1 MILFNEWKN
10 MNVAESL
17 NLNTELPN
25 IEFQFKQF
33 GESVESIIIGLHGWT
48 GDEHSLIP
56 VSIGVRLP
64 NSLWILPRAPF
75 KAHQIPKGYSWF
87 DKKPKSVD
95 EVLDTIS
102 LLETIVDLIR
112 RKEKDDVRI
121 FLLGFSQGAT
131 LSVGAGL
138 LMRHKINGIVS
149 IAGFLSRKNVQ
160 MLNIEPI
167 KFNLPMLILHG
178 TKDEIVPVERGI
190 ESMKI
195 CKELGCEVV
204 MKTYDEKHKIPV
216 TAMKIIRE
224 FMVK

>member
-1 MILFNEWKN
+1 MNE
-10 MNVAESL
+10 AEFL
-17 NLNTELPN
+17 NLNNELPDT
-25 IEFQFKQF
+25 EFQFKQF
-33 GESVESIIIGLHGWT
+33 GEKIETIVIGLHGWT

-56 VSIGVRLP
+56 VSMGVMLH
-64 NSLWILPRAPF
+64 NSLWIFPRAPF
-75 KAHQIPKGYSWF
+75 NARQIPKGYSWF
-87 DKKPKSVD
+87 ERKPKSKM
-95 EVLDTIS
+95 EV
-102 LLETIVDLIR
+102 LETIHIIMKIVDSIHDR
-112 RKEKDDVRI
+112 MGKNVRI

-131 LSVGAGL
+131 LSTAAGL
-138 LMRHKINGIVS
+138 LIGNKINGIVA
-149 IAGFLSRKNVQ
+149 IAGFLSRKNVE

-195 CKELGCEVV
+195 CKKLGCDVV

>member
-1 MILFNEWKN
+1 MSEKDYP
-10 MNVAESL
+10 
-17 NLNTELPN
+17 NLRSELPDA
-25 IEFQFKQF
+25 EFQFKQF
-33 GESVESIIIGLHGWT
+33 GKKCETIVIGLHGWT

-56 VSIGVRLP
+56 ISIGVRLP
-64 NSLWILPRAPF
+64 NSLWIFPRAPF
-75 KAHQIPKGYSWF
+75 KARQIPKGYSWF

-195 CKELGCEVV
+195 CKELGCKVV

-216 TAMKIIRE
+216 TAMKIIKE